1 MRRGNWIGGWRSPR
15 PPRIPRAVVEPVL
28 LTAGHAA
35 RKGFLLDRT
44 WLDPHHPCHVQ
55 SMTLAIAQAAIA
67 GAAGDVPVGA
77 VVVDCSGH
85 ILAQTHNQKQRL
97 GDPTAHAEVLA
108 LGAAGRSRGNWHLN
122 DCALY
127 VTLEPCPMCTGALV
141 QARIGLVVFGAADPK
156 TGAIATVGTLAAGPW
171 SNHRPPAI
179 AHVLAEQCQRQLTDW
194 FSQRRRDRAQ
204 PPSAPGPVP
213 PEPQPTSP
221 TQ

>member
-1 MRRGNWIGGWRSPR
+1 M
-15 PPRIPRAVVEPVL
+15 AMEPVL
-28 LTAGHAA
+28 LTAGQAA
-35 RKGFLLDRT
+35 RKGFLIDRT
-44 WLDPHHPCHVQ
+44 WLDPNYPRHAEH
-55 SMTLAIAQAAIA
+55 MAAAIAQAAIA

-77 VVVDCSGH
+77 VVVDRTGQ

-127 VTLEPCPMCTGALV
+127 VTLEPCPMCAGALV

-156 TGAIATVGTLAAGPW
+156 TGAITTVGHLAAGPW
-171 SNHRPPAI
+171 SNHRPPVI
-179 AHVLAEQCQRQLTDW
+179 GHVLADQCQRQLADW
-194 FSQRRRDRAQ
+194 FERRRRDRAALG
-204 PPSAPGPVP
+204 PSPNNPN
-213 PEPQPTSP
+213 SP